1 MCMILAASRPA
12 RETYWILRSV
22 VLVLVVLVL
31 LEDYG
36 LLTLT
41 GYT

>member
-1 MCMILAASRPA
+1 M
-12 RETYWILRSV
+12 YWILPGV
-22 VLVLVVLVL
+22 VLV

-41 GYT
+41 AYNSTTAPLRLKVTIEH